1 MAITKQELDQAQLDL
16 VMGWKKHVDQLRRD
30 SNKLEEWKAAERAY
44 RNDIDDFY
52 AGVAKVRVPALHDK
66 VEIVVPRLDKTVFDP
81 IGKFFEARALDKK
94 DDLAVE
100 DATKVTALITQ
111 QFKEANIRSKF
122 IAAWRCLCIYGTV
135 IIHTFWERKKQK
147 RFKRVNG
154 ERKEVFEVVYDNP
167 DFYIVP
173 IWDFFIDPK
182 DEKMEGFVIERAVKD
197 WHELKAMV
205 LREED
210 GEEVGIYDEE
220 ALNELKDKR
229 VIDTKDSEKKESEEN
244 KGLGNHRYSE
254 HEHKI
259 DLLKMYGP
267 IPKWLVTGRES
278 DKDSGEIVENGLIE
292 VASVGEFA
300 KVVRTA
306 EDNPFDHLE
315 KPYLAGNY
323 LKVEGNFY
331 GLGVMTV
338 NIPLQME
345 LNTLRSQLMDLR
357 SFILKKKWL
366 IDRDANINKDQLKD
380 LHNVIIDTDDVNGIR
395 DIAPADFGGTAL
407 PQEAIIKQDIEDST
421 GATKL
426 LGGTPT
432 GSSLDRT
439 ATGVSLVAQ
448 GGLERMELVVTQFE
462 EDILKPLVRHFWMLN
477 QQFLP
482 EGRDVAIIGD
492 EIIRVVP
499 SEIAVNGMDL
509 IFTGIR
515 ELGEKAFKINNLGIL
530 IQNVTSLA
538 NFGLDPIP
546 IVLKQIKMLGFEDL
560 IPEIDKRPE
569 SQLEEVPEGEAQLLL
584 LGRNVRINLND
595 DHVAFLE
602 AYERLI
608 PNKLIQVDPLQDPA
622 EYSKEFISGIQNSQL
637 PENVRRNLAEAVGQ
651 RLAAI
656 RILNTGFKKTEG
668 LNE

>member
-1 MAITKQELDQAQLDL
+1 MSLTKQELDEAQISL
-16 VMGWKKHVDQLRRD
+16 VQGWKKHCEQLRRD
-30 SNKLEEWKAAERAY
+30 SNKYEEWKAAERAY

-52 AGVAKVRVPALHDK
+52 AGVARVRVPALHDK

-81 IGKFFEARALDKK
+81 IGKFFEAKAMDRK

-100 DATKVTALITQ
+100 DASKVTALITQ
-111 QFKEANIRSKF
+111 QFKEVNIRTKF

-135 IIHTFWERKKQK
+135 IIHTYWERKKKK
-147 RFKRVNG
+147 RYKRVDG
-154 ERKEVFEVVYDNP
+154 KRVEAWEVVYDNP

-173 IWDFFIDPK
+173 IWDFFVDPK
-182 DEKMEGFVIERAVKD
+182 DESMEGFTLERVTKD
-197 WHELKAMV
+197 WHELHAMR
-205 LREED
+205 LRNED
-210 GEEVGIYDEE
+210 GEEVGIYDGD
-220 ALNELKDKR
+220 ALEELKDKR
-229 VIDTKDSEKKESEEN
+229 VIEEQDSEKRESEEN
-244 KGLGNHRYSE
+244 TGLGNHRYSE
-254 HEHKI
+254 HEHKV
-259 DLLKMYGP
+259 DLYKMYGP
-267 IPKWLVTGRES
+267 IPKWLVTQKES
-278 DKDSGEIVENGLIE
+278 DKDSGEVIENGLIE
-292 VASVGEFA
+292 VAAVGEYM
-300 KVVRTA
+300 KVIRTA

-315 KPYLAGNY
+315 KPYLKGNY
-323 LKVEGNFY
+323 IKVEGNFY

-366 IDRDANINKDQLKD
+366 IDRDANINKEQLKD
-380 LHNVIIDTDDVNGIR
+380 LHNIVIDTDDVNGIR

-482 EGRDVAIIGD
+482 EGRDVMVIGE

-499 SEIAVNGMDL
+499 NEIPLNGMDL
-509 IFTGIR
+509 VFTGIR

-530 IQNVTSLA
+530 IQNVASVA
-538 NFGLDPIP
+538 QFGLDPVP
-546 IVLKQIKMLGFEDL
+546 IVLKQIQMLGFEDM

-569 SQLEEVPEGEAQLLL
+569 TSLEEIPDGEVQLLL

-595 DHVAFLE
+595 NHVAFLE
-602 AYERLI
+602 AYEKLI
-608 PNKLIQVDPLQDPA
+608 PNKLIQSDPLQNPI
-622 EYSKEFISGIQNSQL
+622 EYSREFISGIQNSQL

-651 RLAAI
+651 RLAAL
-656 RILNTGFKKTEG
+656 RILGTGFKKTEG
-668 LNE
+668 LND